1 MSESTHNH
9 SHAHSH
15 AHDHGHGH
23 GRGRMGWVILFNI
36 AITVAEY
43 IGGVLSGSLALLSDA
58 SHNFS
63 DVLSLAFSYFG
74 EVVSRKKATKSHS
87 FGLKRAEVVVAVVN
101 AVSLC
106 SLGFIIV
113 IEAIRRFSQ
122 QREIS
127 LGIMLPVAVIGLAG
141 NLLSV
146 LLLRNSKDKNL
157 NMRSAYLH
165 LFYDA
170 LSSVFV
176 ITASLAIAWTH
187 WVSFDL
193 IASLVIASL
202 MIWSGIDVL
211 RDALH
216 IFMQGVP
223 KDIDF
228 DEALHAIASVEG
240 VESVHDLH
248 IWGIDSEEA
257 FLSCHACVSQDKH
270 STEINE
276 LVQKLNHILEERF
289 RITHSAIQFEHVG
302 VCDNK
307 AVCCK

>member
-15 AHDHGHGH
+15 ADDHGHG
-23 GRGRMGWVILFNI
+23 GGRMGWVILFNL

-58 SHNFS
+58 SHNLS

-74 EVVSRKKATKSHS
+74 EAVSKKKATKTHS

-106 SLGFIIV
+106 SLGMVIIV
-113 IEAIRRFSQ
+113 EAVRRFYD
-122 QREIS
+122 QREIA
-127 LGIMLPVAVIGLAG
+127 LGVMLPVAVVGLAG

-146 LLLRNSKDKNL
+146 LVLRRSKDKNI

-176 ITASLAIAWTH
+176 IIASLAIAWTH
-187 WVSFDL
+187 WVAFDL
-193 IASLVIASL
+193 IASLVIACL
-202 MIWSGIDVL
+202 MIWSGVGVL

-223 KDIDF
+223 KEVDF
-228 DEALHAIASVEG
+228 DEVLRSIASVEG
-240 VESVHDLH
+240 VESIHDLH
-248 IWGIDSEEA
+248 IWGIDSEEV
-257 FLSCHACVSQDKH
+257 FLSCHACISEDKH
-270 STEINE
+270 SSELNG

-302 VCDNK
+302 MCENKVVCSK
-307 AVCCK
+307 

>member
-15 AHDHGHGH
+15 ADDHGHGW
-23 GRGRMGWVILFNI
+23 GRMGWVILFNL

-58 SHNFS
+58 SHNLS

-74 EVVSRKKATKSHS
+74 EAVSKKKATKTHS

-106 SLGFIIV
+106 SLGMVIIV
-113 IEAIRRFSQ
+113 EAVRRFYD
-122 QREIS
+122 QREIA
-127 LGIMLPVAVIGLAG
+127 LGVMLPVAVVGLAG

-146 LLLRNSKDKNL
+146 LVLRRSKDKNI

-176 ITASLAIAWTH
+176 IIASLAIAWTH
-187 WVSFDL
+187 WVAFDL
-193 IASLVIASL
+193 IASLVIACL
-202 MIWSGIDVL
+202 MIWSGVGVL

-223 KDIDF
+223 KEVDF
-228 DEALHAIASVEG
+228 DEVLRSIASVEG
-240 VESVHDLH
+240 VESIHDLH
-248 IWGIDSEEA
+248 IWGIDSEEV
-257 FLSCHACVSQDKH
+257 FLSCHACISEDKH
-270 STEINE
+270 SSELNG

-302 VCDNK
+302 MCENKVVCSK
-307 AVCCK
+307 